1 MIEQSKIFNYLAA
14 NKQEISRRY
23 NLTKLGVFGSYARG
37 EQTSQS
43 DLDLLVEFEENTPY
57 LSEKKDQLRKE
68 IQSVF
73 NLKVDICTEKYI
85 KPIFRELILTDAV
98 YV

>member
-1 MIEQSKIFNYLAA
+1 MLEQSQIFNYLAA

-43 DLDLLVEFEENTPY
+43 DLDLLVEFEENTPDLY
-57 LSEKKDQLRKE
+57 EKKELLHDE
-68 IQSVF
+68 MQSLF
-73 NLKVDICTEKYI
+73 NLKVDICTEK
-85 KPIFRELILTDAV
+85 
-98 YV
+98 